1 MKRIGV
7 NRFMAKKLSRTDV
20 HLALFQGALESK
32 VKESHPLHATNIIY

>member
-7 NRFMAKKLSRTDV
+7 NRFMAKKLSADV